1 MQEFKSVMFVPGS
14 NEKMLGKATE
24 LNADLI
30 LFDLED
36 SVLPENKQA
45 ARTLIGTK
53 LSELKKSN
61 NECVKD
67 KMFGVRVNELVS
79 QEMFIDL
86 EAVLPSRPDVI
97 VVPKLETA
105 DDLVKIDAMLAGLE
119 AQFELPAASTK
130 LIPLTAESPKAMF
143 EFGGLKNVSNRVI
156 GLTWGAEDL
165 SNAIGAE
172 NGRDDNGVW
181 IPPLQLAQSLC
192 LLKAKDLGL
201 QAIDTVYPDIKNL
214 DGLRAECETVK
225 ALGFTG
231 KLAIHPA
238 QLQVINEVFGSSVQD
253 IEQAQRIVKLFS
265 DNPNQ
270 GALKMDGKMVD
281 IPHLRAAERLLQKNG
296 DDLK

>member
-1 MQEFKSVMFVPGS
+1 MQDFKSVMFVPGS

-45 ARTLIGTK
+45 ARTLVGTK

-238 QLQVINEVFGSSVQD
+238 QLQVINDVFGSSAQD

-296 DDLK
+296 VNLK